1 MVPPASRTTLVVA
14 MSGSPAGSVGTA
26 VAQALGVGASQQG
39 AVDASELGAEPAQL
53 G

>member
-1 MVPPASRTTLVVA
+1 
-14 MSGSPAGSVGTA
+14 MSGLPAISGGSA
-26 VAQALGVGASQQG
+26 VAQALLVVASQQG